1 MSVKDADSHKLAYH
15 PQRVSDW
22 LRYKKCM
29 PLHAEIGLT
38 NKCNHHCIFCTLD
51 WITHGKDILDMQVL
65 NSALFNMAENGVKSV
80 YYAGEGEPTLHPSFV
95 RIINVTK
102 SYGMGVSVATNGFKF
117 NVEMANK
124 TLPDIAWIRFSLD
137 SIDEETYRHIHGVG
151 EGILHKVLM
160 NIENCVSLKRT
171 YDYDVDIGVQALLMD
186 ETALYLKDFVIKMKE
201 IGVDNV
207 QIKPCHNHPKSNQ
220 GAQISKTIYDRL
232 KRDLLK
238 METEDFKVVF
248 RTRSMERLLEDRTY
262 KECHG
267 FDFYVL
273 INAKGDIVP
282 CNIFYDKKEFTYGN
296 IYDNSFYDIWTG
308 SRRKEII
315 DKITKSRHSMCG
327 DYRCR
332 LDVMN
337 RHLERVK
344 HPERNDE
351 FI

>member
-1 MSVKDADSHKLAYH
+1 MSVKDADSHKLAFH

-38 NKCNHHCIFCTLD
+38 NKCNHHCTFCTLD
-51 WITHGKDILDMQVL
+51 WITHGKDILDMKVL

-80 YYAGEGEPTLHPSFV
+80 YYAGEGEPTMHPSFV
-95 RIINVTK
+95 QIINVTK
-102 SYGMGVSVATNGFKF
+102 SYGMGVAVSTNGSRFDLG
-117 NVEMANK
+117 MADK
-124 TLPDIAWIRFSLD
+124 TLHDISWIRFSLD
-137 SIDEETYRHIHGVG
+137 SIDDATYRQLHGVG
-151 EGILHKVLM
+151 VRTLDKVLI
-160 NIENCVSLKRT
+160 NINDCVQMKILKNL
-171 YDYDVDIGVQALLMD
+171 DVDIGVQAILTD
-186 ETALYLKDFVIKMKE
+186 ETFPALEELIICMKG

-207 QIKPCHNHPKSNQ
+207 QIKPCHNHPKS
-220 GAQISKTIYDRL
+220 SHSPEVEEDTYDDL
-232 KRDLLK
+232 KREL
-238 METEDFKVVF
+238 EGYEDDNFKVVF
-248 RTRSMERLLEDRTY
+248 RSKSMSRLSEPRNY

-273 INAKGDIVP
+273 INAKGDVVP

-296 IYDNSFYDIWTG
+296 IYDKSFYDIWTG
-308 SRRKEII
+308 KRRKEII
-315 DKITKSRHSMCG
+315 DKITESSHSMCG

-344 HPERNDE
+344 HPDKNDE